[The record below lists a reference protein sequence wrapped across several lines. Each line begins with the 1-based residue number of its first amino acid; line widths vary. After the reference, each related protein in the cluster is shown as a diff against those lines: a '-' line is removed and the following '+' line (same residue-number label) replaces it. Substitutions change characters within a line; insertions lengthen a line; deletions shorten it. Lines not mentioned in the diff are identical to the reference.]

1 MDTEFRQY
9 VETALWS
16 SSVEE
21 DYAATHDVSYDTSMD
36 RAGFTLDDIA
46 PEALRS
52 MREDLDAFLEG
63 ADTNALEFWQAE
75 HGSGAIGHDFWL
87 TRNGHGAGFWDRWAG
102 GTRGYAHGRAL
113 TDAAKT
119 YGTSD
124 LYIGDDGKVYAA

>member
-16 SSVEE
+16 STDESGEP
-21 DYAATHDVSYDTSMD
+21 MD
-36 RAGFTLDDIA
+36 RNYGVDDIA

-52 MREDLDAFLEG
+52 MRGDLDAFLEG
-63 ADTNALEFWQAE
+63 ADTNALEFWQTE

-102 GTRGYAHGRAL
+102 GTRGDAHGRAL
-113 TDAAKT
+113 TDAAKA

-124 LYIGDDGKVYAA
+124 LYIGDDGKVHAA